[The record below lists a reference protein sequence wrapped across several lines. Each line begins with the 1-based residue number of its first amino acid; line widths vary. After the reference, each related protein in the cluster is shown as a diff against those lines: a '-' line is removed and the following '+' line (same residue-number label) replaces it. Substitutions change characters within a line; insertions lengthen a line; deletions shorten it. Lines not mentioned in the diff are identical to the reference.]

1 MTLVELLGH
10 YSLAELENYGK
21 EKSAKTV
28 HIKTPAQP
36 VVSLISTHFHA
47 SKFISFTAERTLSV
61 EIEETYI
68 EPKHSNDFASERL
81 VWETEEPNNSI
92 DDYILQETLRQIPDL
107 PTHNDEHYVHEN
119 IKVPAVNPCTG
130 LPEIEESGVDAG
142 GHVMYSCDDNYDTFD
157 HGTDDT
163 LSSFDDPFH
172 NDW

>member
-28 HIKTPAQP
+28 LIKTPVQP
-36 VVSLISTHFHA
+36 TVSLISTHFHA
-47 SKFISFTAERTLSV
+47 SQLLNVTTERTYSV
-61 EIEETYI
+61 
-68 EPKHSNDFASERL
+68 
-81 VWETEEPNNSI
+81 ETEEAYSKPKQGNDFESEPLEWGTEEPDNPI

-163 LSSFDDPFH
+163 LSSFDDSFH